1 MDTKIKTKVLNI
13 MSLILDVN
21 SHTKNS
27 CYVKFKGQSEDTPL
41 IISINERG
49 ESEPNNVDFQ
59 NIVWLNPNT
68 DNYDKEV
75 SLEELDEIIDYLE
88 KLKNATEE
96 E

>member
-13 MSLILDVN
+13 ISLILDVN
-21 SHTKNS
+21 SHIKNS

-68 DNYDKEV
+68 DNYDKKV

>member
-13 MSLILDVN
+13 ISLILDVN

-59 NIVWLNPNT
+59 NIVWLT

>member
-13 MSLILDVN
+13 ISLILDVN

-59 NIVWLNPNT
+59 NIVWLN
-68 DNYDKEV
+68 EV